1 MFEVLLLLLIAF
13 SFNDSR
19 FLFFWFHM
27 RNFNIIAKGWQH
39 FRVGKLNMASL
50 KNRTM
55 TEKSCTFHFESY
67 NKRKLRGF
75 TESSF
80 KTSIWITFLLYQEID
95 RVALYTYHLVLFLP
109 VLVFET
115 SEIFSISFFFFIHP
129 IFIYIQVSFFDKTIF
144 H

>member
-13 SFNDSR
+13 SFNDPR

-39 FRVGKLNMASL
+39 FGVGKLNMASL

-80 KTSIWITFLLYQEID
+80 KTGIWITFLLYQEID
-95 RVALYTYHLVLFLP
+95 RVALYTYLIILFCFFLFLF
-109 VLVFET
+109 LKLLRF
-115 SEIFSISFFFFIHP
+115 FQCLSFFYTSY
-129 IFIYIQVSFFDKTIF
+129 IYLYSSFLFW
-144 H
+144 